1 MPMMLISL
9 ASASWSDANSAPPKF
24 FSVLGDPGIGRS
36 PSLASCSSH
45 GPELNNQ
52 RVGALV
58 WETSRIDVLVEEGD
72 E

>member
-1 MPMMLISL
+1 MR
-9 ASASWSDANSAPPKF
+9 
-24 FSVLGDPGIGRS
+24 VS
-36 PSLASCSSH
+36 PRAQLRHAIKSEAEQRIR